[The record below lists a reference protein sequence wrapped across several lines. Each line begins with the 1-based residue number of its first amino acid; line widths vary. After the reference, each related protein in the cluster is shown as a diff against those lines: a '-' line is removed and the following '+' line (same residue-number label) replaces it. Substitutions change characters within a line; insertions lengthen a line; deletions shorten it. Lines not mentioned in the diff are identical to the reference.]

1 MHRNQWTR
9 KAIQGKARQGK
20 ARQGKARQGKAS
32 VRSTDTC
39 SQGKAT
45 MGTRPNLRWSTSG
58 HVTSA
63 RVAPCC
69 AETEESDSRR
79 ARLANRPDFVTPARN
94 RLHAARVSPARRQ
107 CRFRQG
113 SDTAPHTHASGD
125 RSPVPTCRFRQGDRS
140 GGSFQARRWPRRSR
154 VSAQQDCRP
163 DTDRGDRECGRNPPE
178 PRAPARCGTPLLR
191 QLAY

>member
-1 MHRNQWTR
+1 MPWQLPIASRSASLDT
-9 KAIQGKARQGK
+9 IQSGPAVSMVKICCGKRPASDMTYRYLCIVTNGQERQYK

-113 SDTAPHTHASGD
+113 SDTAPHTHACSHD
-125 RSPVPTCRFRQGDRS
+125 
-140 GGSFQARRWPRRSR
+140 
-154 VSAQQDCRP
+154 
-163 DTDRGDRECGRNPPE
+163 GR
-178 PRAPARCGTPLLR
+178 RCGCGG
-191 QLAY
+191 